1 MAAPAADN
9 HANGQPISAMVFNSK
24 GKFFLNLDEKGTA
37 TPVTVAPV
45 AKPAPKAEAK
55 PKSSA
60 PVSIQAPAAS
70 GAPASAP
77 ATTASSS
84 TAPEPAAAPQGQG
97 LTTAEAIAAELA
109 AAQAAR
115 PAAVEATF
123 APDCLTPGG
132 ALPMRRRRGGANLAG
147 FRSMAGGLFGKK

>member
-9 HANGQPISAMVFNSK
+9 HANGQPINAM
-24 GKFFLNLDEKGTA
+24 GKFFLNLDEKGAA

-55 PKSSA
+55 PKASA

-70 GAPASAP
+70 GATASAP
-77 ATTASSS
+77 AASSSS
-84 TAPEPAAAPQGQG
+84 TATEPVAAPQGQG